1 MDKRTIEDL
10 GDEALNGRRTLVR
23 VDYNVPIENGMV
35 GDDTR
40 IRATIPT
47 IIYLMEHGARVVLV
61 SHLGRP
67 KGERDDALTLAP
79 VAGRLREMLPDT
91 NVAFVPDVVGG
102 DAHAAI
108 DALKPG
114 SVLLLENVRFL
125 AGEETN
131 DRKLSE
137 ALAGVADVYVNDAFG
152 AAHRA
157 HASTCGVAE
166 VMKEEGRPAVAGLL
180 MERELRFL
188 GRALARPDRPFIAI
202 LGGAKISG
210 KLDVIE
216 NLLPRVDHL
225 LIGGAMANTF
235 FRALG
240 LETGKSL
247 VEDDRVAM
255 AKELLERAGEK
266 LVLPV
271 DCVVAAE
278 RKADLHPAVT
288 ERTAVSPDLAIYDIG
303 PKSVAT
309 FRSFIERARTI
320 VWNGPMG
327 MFENEAFAG
336 GTYGVARAVADV
348 TTKGAVS
355 IVGGGD
361 TVAAIEEAGVA
372 DQITHVS
379 TGGGASL
386 EFLEGRTLPGVAV
399 LDDREDA

>member
-1 MDKRTIEDL
+1 MAKRTIKDL
-10 GDEALNGRRTLVR
+10 GADELKNRRVLVR
-23 VDYNVPIENGMV
+23 VDYNVPVENGVV

-47 IIYLMEHGARVVLV
+47 IEYLLERGARVVLA
-61 SHLGRP
+61 SHFGRP
-67 KGERDDALTLAP
+67 KGTWNDEYTLAP
-79 VAGRLREMLPDT
+79 VAERLREHLPGR
-91 NVAFVPDVVGG
+91 NVTFVRDVVGA
-102 DAHAAI
+102 DARQAI
-108 DALKPG
+108 DALEPG
-114 SVLLLENVRFL
+114 SVLLLENTRFL
-125 AGEETN
+125 PGAETN

-137 ALAGVADVYVNDAFG
+137 ALAAEADVYVNDAFG

-166 VMKEEGRPAVAGLL
+166 VMKEEGRPAVAGML
-180 MERELRFL
+180 MEKELRFL
-188 GRALARPDRPFIAI
+188 GDALAEPERPFVAI

-247 VEDDRVAM
+247 VEPDRVDM
-255 AKELLERAGEK
+255 ARDILERAGSK

-271 DCVVAAE
+271 DCVVAGEAKE
-278 RKADLHPAVT
+278 NARTFLM
-288 ERTAVSPDLAIYDIG
+288 ERTDVPPEGAIYDIG

-309 FRSFIERARTI
+309 FRDYIERARTI

-327 MFENEAFAG
+327 LFEIETFAE
-336 GTYGVARAVADV
+336 GTRGVARAVADATDRGA
-348 TTKGAVS
+348 TT

-361 TVAAIEEAGVA
+361 TVAAVEDAGVA
-372 DQITHVS
+372 ARITHIS

-399 LDDREDA
+399 LDEVAA

>member
-10 GDEALNGRRTLVR
+10 GDETLNGRRTLVR
-23 VDYNVPIENGMV
+23 VDFNVPLENGTV

-47 IIYLMEHGARVVLV
+47 IEYLVTRGARVVLV

-67 KGERDDALTLAP
+67 RGKREEALTLAP
-79 VAGRLREMLPDT
+79 VADRLRELLPDT
-91 NVAFVPDVVGG
+91 DVAFIADVVGG

-125 AGEETN
+125 PGEETN
-131 DRKLSE
+131 DPRLSE
-137 ALAGVADVYVNDAFG
+137 ALAGEADVYVNDAFG

-166 VMKEEGRPAVAGLL
+166 VMKEEDRPAVAGLL

-188 GRALARPDRPFIAI
+188 GRALARPDRPFVAI

-225 LIGGAMANTF
+225 VIGGAMANTF

-247 VEDDRVAM
+247 VEDDRVEM

-271 DCVVAAE
+271 DCVVAGDAKPGV
-278 RKADLHPAVT
+278 RPIVT
-288 ERTAVSPDLAIYDIG
+288 ERTAVTPDLAIYDIG

-309 FRSFIERARTI
+309 FRGFIERARTI

-327 MFENEAFAG
+327 MFENEAFAD
-336 GTYGVARAVADV
+336 GTYGTARAVADA
-348 TTKGAVS
+348 TAAGAIS

-372 DQITHVS
+372 DRITHVS

>member
-1 MDKRTIEDL
+1 MAKRTIKDL
-10 GDEALNGRRTLVR
+10 GADELKNRRVLVR
-23 VDYNVPIENGMV
+23 VDYNVPVENGVV

-47 IIYLMEHGARVVLV
+47 IEYLLERGARVVLA
-61 SHLGRP
+61 SHFGRP
-67 KGERDDALTLAP
+67 KGTWNDEYTLAP
-79 VAGRLREMLPDT
+79 VAERLREHLPGR
-91 NVAFVPDVVGG
+91 NVTFVRDVVGA
-102 DAHAAI
+102 DARQAI
-108 DALKPG
+108 DALEPG
-114 SVLLLENVRFL
+114 SVLLLENTRFL
-125 AGEETN
+125 PGEETN

-137 ALAGVADVYVNDAFG
+137 ALAAEADVYVNDAFG

-166 VMKEEGRPAVAGLL
+166 VMKEEGRPAVAGML
-180 MERELRFL
+180 MEKELRFL
-188 GRALARPDRPFIAI
+188 GDALAEPERPFVAI

-247 VEDDRVAM
+247 VEPDRVDM
-255 AKELLERAGEK
+255 ARDILERAGSK

-271 DCVVAAE
+271 DCVVAGEAKE
-278 RKADLHPAVT
+278 NARTFLM
-288 ERTAVSPDLAIYDIG
+288 ERTDVPPEGAIYDIG

-309 FRSFIERARTI
+309 FRDYIERARTI

-327 MFENEAFAG
+327 LFEIETFAE
-336 GTYGVARAVADV
+336 GTRGVARAAADATDRGA
-348 TTKGAVS
+348 TT

-361 TVAAIEEAGVA
+361 TVAAVEDAGVA
-372 DQITHVS
+372 ARITHIS

-399 LDDREDA
+399 LDEVAA